1 MNNSVAII
9 GTGATKKPGSNMVEK
24 TFKELVVEASY
35 EAINN
40 AKIDPLLIDGATFSF
55 TGEGEIGH
63 GGIGATLVDSLG
75 LAPIPAFLNT
85 ANCSSGSVS
94 IVEGYNMILSGQY
107 DAVLV
112 CGFDKQ
118 TDIIPFENYMLM
130 STDVMYDYNLGIS
143 HIDAFM
149 LADEYFKENKV
160 SEQDAQNSLMYFAK
174 LMRENAYHNPIAT
187 LYKEPMLPEEIL
199 SKMPFNGNVLI
210 PGEGAAAMIL
220 ASEEFANKY
229 CDNPTFI
236 KGVGFST
243 SSQYFGHQY
252 HPELIQNKEEDKPQK
267 TNMASGYSLSL
278 ACKQAYDSA
287 NIKPDD
293 LDILGLYD
301 MGVNPFIS
309 LEAAGIC
316 EKGTAYQYV
325 LDGNINPNG
334 KCPVNVD
341 GGNIGRGH
349 VAGAGGIYQVI
360 EIVKQL
366 QGKARGIQLDNKC
379 SYGMST
385 VIGGYYATA
394 VSIIIGAER

>member
-9 GTGATKKPGSNMVEK
+9 GMGATKNPGLNMVDK

-35 EAINN
+35 EAIAN

-63 GGIGATLVDSLG
+63 GGTGATLVDALG
-75 LAPIPAFLNT
+75 LAPIPCFLNT

-94 IVEGYNMILSGQY
+94 VVEGYNMILSGQY

-160 SEQDAQNSLMYFAK
+160 STQDAQNSLLYFAQ
-174 LMRENAYHNPIAT
+174 LMRKNAYHNPIAT
-187 LYKEPMLPEEIL
+187 LYRNPMPPVEMLNE
-199 SKMPFNGNVLI
+199 MPFNGNILI
-210 PGEGAAAMIL
+210 PGEGAAAIIL

-229 CDNPTFI
+229 CENPVFI
-236 KGVGFST
+236 KGVGFS
-243 SSQYFGHQY
+243 SSSHYFGHQY
-252 HPELIQNKEEDKPQK
+252 HPELIQDKEAEKPQK
-267 TNMASGYSLSL
+267 TTMASGYSLSL
-278 ACKQAYDSA
+278 ACKKAYASA
-287 NIKPDD
+287 NIKPE
-293 LDILGLYD
+293 DIDVLGLYD

-316 EKGTAYQYV
+316 EKGTAYKYI
-325 LDGNINPNG
+325 LDGNIDPDG

-360 EIVKQL
+360 EIAKQL
-366 QGKARGIQLDNKC
+366 QGQAMGIQLNNECK
-379 SYGMST
+379 YGMST

-394 VSIIIGAER
+394 VSIIIGAEK